1 MGVMSS
7 AQDSARVVRIERQGD
22 VAVVTIDN
30 PPVNSLGAAVRRA
43 LMDALHAVK
52 ASGARAM
59 VLTGAGK
66 VFSAGADIREFDRG
80 LDPDVPDPN
89 DVHAAIEALGIPV
102 VAAIRGVALG
112 GGLELALACH
122 ARVAERGARLG
133 LPEVTLGVIPGAGGT
148 QRLGR
153 LVPAALAAKMIATGE
168 PIDAATACWNGLV
181 DRLAEGD
188 PVAEAVAFARSL
200 VANPIHATSTKPMR
214 EDVRAAVEQQKAT
227 LNRRSAQ
234 TQAAEQGLAMLVAA
248 ATVPFAEGLRRE
260 RDAFTA
266 LMRSETSRALRYLF
280 FAERAAGE
288 VAGVDRST
296 PVRTISSVGVV
307 GAGTMGSG
315 IAMVF
320 ANAGLPVTIVEKD
333 AEALGRGLARIRD
346 VYGRARQKGTIGED
360 ELERRQKL
368 ISGETDLQALRGA
381 DLIIEAVFENHDV
394 KAQVF
399 TALDRIA
406 RPGAILATNTSA
418 LDVNAIAAVTERPQ
432 DVVGLHFFSPAHVM
446 RLLEIVRGARTDPG
460 VLATVM
466 RLAKTIGKTA
476 VVVGVCDG
484 FCANRMLYPY
494 LRQVD
499 FLMEEGAL
507 PQDIDRVL
515 TEFGLAMGPCAMLDM
530 AGQDVA
536 WAVRQNQLRRWPANM
551 RYSRLSDMLYERGR
565 LGSKSGAGWYRYKSG
580 ARGGEPDP
588 EVEAMIRAESERL
601 GIVRRTIGDE
611 EILTRCLYALV
622 NEGARIVAE
631 GIVER
636 PSDIDLCYVHGMGF
650 PAARGGPMWWA
661 DSVGLDRIYR
671 EICALEQKYDANWTP
686 APLLAELAR
695 SGRRFADLNE
705 SSRRRSRA

>member
-1 MGVMSS
+1 MGVVDTMRTGV
-7 AQDSARVVRIERQGD
+7 QVVRSERAGD
-22 VAVVTIDN
+22 VVVLTIDN
-30 PPVNSLGAAVRRA
+30 PPVNSLSAAVRRA
-43 LMDALHAVK
+43 LLESLGAVK
-52 ASGARAM
+52 ASGGRAL
-59 VLTGAGK
+59 VLTGVGK
-66 VFSAGADIREFDRG
+66 AFSAGADIREFDRG
-80 LDPDVPDPN
+80 LDPNAPDPN

-122 ARVAERGARLG
+122 ARIADREARFG

-148 QRLGR
+148 QRLAR
-153 LVPAALAAKMIATGE
+153 LVPAPLAAKMIATGE
-168 PIDAATACWNGLV
+168 TIDAATACWNGLV
-181 DRLAEGD
+181 DRLAEGEL
-188 PVAEAVAFARSL
+188 VADAVCFARSL
-200 VANPIHATSTKPMR
+200 AANALQPVSARPLR
-214 EDVRAAVEQQKAT
+214 EDVHAAVGQQKAA
-227 LNRRSAQ
+227 LNRRNAQ
-234 TQAAEQGLAMLVAA
+234 AEAAEQGLVMLAAA

-260 RDAFTA
+260 RGAFTA
-266 LMRSETSRALRYLF
+266 LMNSQTSRALRYLF
-280 FAERAAGE
+280 FAERAAGDI
-288 VAGVDRST
+288 AGVDRST
-296 PVRTISSVGVV
+296 PTRAISSIGVV
-307 GAGTMGSG
+307 GAGTMGGG
-315 IAMVF
+315 IAIVF
-320 ANAGLPVTIVEKD
+320 ANAGLPVTIVERD
-333 AEALGRGLARIRD
+333 ADALARGLGRIRD
-346 VYGRARQKGTIGED
+346 LFERARQKGTITQAEF
-360 ELERRQKL
+360 ERRQKL
-368 ISGETDLQALRGA
+368 ISGETDLNALRGA
-381 DLIIEAVFENHDV
+381 DLIVEAVFESQDV

-418 LDVNAIAAVTERPQ
+418 LDVNAIAAVTARPQ

-446 RLLEIVRGARTDPG
+446 RLLEIVRGVKTDPG

-466 RLAKTIGKTA
+466 RLAKSIGKTA

-515 TEFGLAMGPCAMLDM
+515 TKFGLAMGPCAMLDM

-536 WAVRQNQLRRWPANM
+536 WAVRQCQLRNWPANM

-565 LGSKSGAGWYRYKSG
+565 LGSKSGAGWYRYKPG

-588 EVEAMIRAESERL
+588 EVEALIRAESQRL
-601 GIVRRTIGDE
+601 GIARRAIGDD

-622 NEGARIVAE
+622 NEGARVAAE

-661 DSVGLDRIYR
+661 DTVGLDRIYR
-671 EICALEQKYDANWTP
+671 EICALEQEYDANWTP

-695 SGRRFADLNE
+695 SGRRFADLNN
-705 SSRRRSRA
+705 SPRRRATA

>member
-1 MGVMSS
+1 MGVVNKIRSDTRHVRSES
-7 AQDSARVVRIERQGD
+7 AGD
-22 VAVVTIDN
+22 VVIITIDN
-30 PPVNSLGAAVRRA
+30 PPVNSLSAAVRRA
-43 LMDALHAVK
+43 LLESLSAVK
-52 ASGARAM
+52 ASGARGL
-59 VLTGAGK
+59 VLTSAGK
-66 VFSAGADIREFDRG
+66 VFSAGADIHEFDRG
-80 LDPDVPDPN
+80 LDPDAPDPN
-89 DVHAAIEALGIPV
+89 DVHGAIEELGIPV
-102 VAAIRGVALG
+102 VAAVRGAALG

-122 ARVAERGARLG
+122 ARIADREARLG

-148 QRLGR
+148 QRLAR
-153 LVPAALAAKMIATGE
+153 LVPAPLAAKMIATGE
-168 PIDAATACWNGLV
+168 TIDAATACWNGLV
-181 DRLAEGD
+181 DRLADGD
-188 PVAEAVAFARSL
+188 LVADAVTFARSL
-200 VANPIHATSTKPMR
+200 AANPLQPVSARPLRDDLHL
-214 EDVRAAVEQQKAT
+214 AVEQQKAA

-234 TQAAEQGLAMLVAA
+234 AEAAGQGLAMLAAA

-260 RDAFTA
+260 REAFTA
-266 LMRSETSRALRYLF
+266 LMNSPTSRALRHLF
-280 FAERAAGE
+280 FAERASANI
-288 VAGVDRST
+288 AGVDGNT
-296 PVRTISSVGVV
+296 PTRAISWIGIV

-333 AEALGRGLARIRD
+333 ADTLARGLGRIRD
-346 VYGRARQKGTIGED
+346 VYERARQKGMLGEA
-360 ELERRQKL
+360 EFERRQKL
-368 ISGETDLQALRGA
+368 ISGETDLNALRGA
-381 DLIIEAVFENHDV
+381 DLIIEAVFESQDV

-399 TALDRIA
+399 TALDRVA

-418 LDVNAIAAVTERPQ
+418 LDVNAIAAVTARPQ

-446 RLLEIVRGARTDPG
+446 RLLEVVRGAKTDAD

-466 RLAKTIGKTA
+466 RLARTIGKTA

-515 TEFGLAMGPCAMLDM
+515 TKFGLAMGPCAMLDM

-536 WAVRQNQLRRWPANM
+536 WAVRQGQLHTWPANM

-565 LGSKSGAGWYRYKSG
+565 LGSKSGAGWYRYKPG
-580 ARGGEPDP
+580 ARAGEPDP
-588 EVEAMIRAESERL
+588 EVEAMITAESQRL
-601 GIVRRTIGDE
+601 GIARRAIGDD

-622 NEGARIVAE
+622 NEGARVVAE

-661 DSVGLDRIYR
+661 DTVGLDRIYK

-686 APLLAELAR
+686 APLLAELAQ
-695 SGRRFADLNE
+695 SGRRFADLNNPP
-705 SSRRRSRA
+705 RRRATA